1 MNVWC
6 WLNGN
11 EIFGGQWRN
20 QPTPP
25 ITAKNRHQQIIS
37 MAFDIHAVCLS
48 LHLYVSVD
56 VTNYDLSNILVSGVC
71 VWVSESKSTSFGS
84 DSSVLCV
91 CGQIHGVI
99 SRNGPHIVACR
110 IHRFKIWN
118 HYASSSLFR
127 SSITSVHFPFNEF
140 QEKKSEAGEHNS
152 YSIDLEFSFTSLHFT
167 SLHFRHTRMSTNR
180 LHKVTLFMCLPE
192 AVN

>member
-1 MNVWC
+1 MLCVWVSIC
-6 WLNGN
+6 MWVLMSR
-11 EIFGGQWRN
+11 IM
-20 QPTPP
+20 
-25 ITAKNRHQQIIS
+25 ICQIYW
-37 MAFDIHAVCLS
+37 FP
-48 LHLYVSVD
+48 
-56 VTNYDLSNILVSGVC
+56 VC

-84 DSSVLCV
+84 DSSVLCA

-127 SSITSVHFPFNEF
+127 SSITSVNFPFNKF